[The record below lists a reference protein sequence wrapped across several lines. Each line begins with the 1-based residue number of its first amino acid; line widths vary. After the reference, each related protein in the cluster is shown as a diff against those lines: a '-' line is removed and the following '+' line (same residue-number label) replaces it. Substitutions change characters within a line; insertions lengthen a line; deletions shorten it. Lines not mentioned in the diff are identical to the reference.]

1 MAEEKGTEGTKG
13 SEGGKGGTSS
23 EDGAAAKIIA
33 PAAGVVAPDPDDLS
47 KVNTS
52 KFSDEQKDDYIEK
65 LKDENA
71 RRRIATKKE
80 KDRITK
86 QETVQTEANAK
97 LEDLKTKLADYEKKE
112 KDRTDAEKSAMEK
125 LSTQIA
131 DIEKSVGEKDTEIRK
146 LKKESA
152 GKDLKI
158 EKSNRERMADRLVHS
173 LGIEFTSEYERAG
186 FLVELMEREGDE
198 FKLNDEEVILK
209 VQKFSE
215 TRKKEPLKTPGPGPL
230 SKGSEVPLV
239 EEVKQLMSKP
249 DLTLEDRKR
258 LDEIHI
264 EMRKERDQGVLSG

>member
-1 MAEEKGTEGTKG
+1 MVEEKGTEGTKG

-33 PAAGVVAPDPDDLS
+33 PAAGVVIPDPDDLS

-80 KDRITK
+80 KDKVT
-86 QETVQTEANAK
+86 K
-97 LEDLKTKLADYEKKE
+97 LETAQAETNTKLDDLKTKLGDYEKKE

-131 DIEKSVGEKDTEIRK
+131 DIEKSVSEKDTEIQK

-186 FLVELMEREGDE
+186 FLGELMERDGDE

-215 TRKKEPLKTPGPGPL
+215 SRQKEPPKTPGPGPKN
-230 SKGSEVPLV
+230 KGSEIPLV

-258 LDEIHI
+258 LKEIQS
-264 EMRKERDQGVLSG
+264 EMMKERAQGV

>member
-1 MAEEKGTEGTKG
+1 MAEEKKDEGTKG
-13 SEGGKGGTSS
+13 GKEDKGGISS

-33 PAAGVVAPDPDDLS
+33 PAAGITPEPDDLS
-47 KVNTS
+47 KKDTS
-52 KFSDEQKDDYIEK
+52 KFTDEQKNDYIGT

-80 KDRITK
+80 KDKVTK
-86 QETVQTEANAK
+86 LETVLAESN
-97 LEDLKTKLADYEKKE
+97 TKLDDLNNKLTDLTKKE
-112 KDRTDAEKSAMEK
+112 KDRTDAEKSEIERLK
-125 LSTQIA
+125 GEVD
-131 DIEKSVGEKDTEIRK
+131 DIKKGIEDKDTEIQK
-146 LKKESA
+146 LKGESA
-152 GKDLKI
+152 NKDLKI

-186 FLVELMEREGDE
+186 FLGELMERESDE

-209 VQKFSE
+209 VQTFSE
-215 TRKKEPLKTPGPGPL
+215 SRKKEPPKTPGPGPL

-258 LDEIHI
+258 LNEIHI
-264 EMRKERDQGVLSG
+264 EMQKERAQGV